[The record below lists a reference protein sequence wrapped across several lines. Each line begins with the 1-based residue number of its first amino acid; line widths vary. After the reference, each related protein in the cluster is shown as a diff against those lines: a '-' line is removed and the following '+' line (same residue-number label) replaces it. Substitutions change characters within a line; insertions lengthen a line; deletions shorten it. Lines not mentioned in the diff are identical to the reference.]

1 LIPQLNDDVGGL
13 NEEST
18 DAKYL
23 DSEQNT
29 FEMIKELD
37 EKMERY
43 AELEKRSL
51 QYNSWQEVLG
61 VAPTLFDNLDDLK
74 VELSARH

>member
-1 LIPQLNDDVGGL
+1 LIPQLNGDVDGL
-13 NEEST
+13 VDEST

-23 DSEQNT
+23 DHEQNT

-43 AELEKRSL
+43 AELEKRSI
-51 QYNSWQEVLG
+51 
-61 VAPTLFDNLDDLK
+61 
-74 VELSARH
+74 